1 MLLVNKT
8 ISDMEFDG
16 VEVAV
21 VVALDQRTSEQKEKI
36 KALKTENGELRTRLE
51 TLERLVRGAP
61 YLAAWSEAGK

>member
-1 MLLVNKT
+1 VLLVNKT

-16 VEVAV
+16 VEVAA

-51 TLERLVRGAP
+51 TLEQLVRGAP